1 MYVIMWQGDLY
12 VKNDYFVLNIDVMT
26 INLH

>member
-1 MYVIMWQGDLY
+1 MYVIMWRGDLY